1 MVSTIAADAR
11 LAAFAVA
18 QHGVFTRAQATRAG
32 FGAAQIERRVR
43 AGVWVRVFP
52 RVYRHGA
59 TPVSSALR
67 QWAAV
72 AWAGEPC
79 ALSHTSAAAIWR
91 MGSGRV
97 ERPELIVPR
106 ARAPRVD
113 GVVVHRVTRIDDDV
127 VLVRGLPVTSPVRT
141 IIDLAAVL
149 GADELEAI
157 VAAVRARRPVT
168 LREVRARLDE
178 IGTAGRPGSARL
190 RGLLASIGSG
200 PVGSS
205 ARMAG

>member
-1 MVSTIAADAR
+1 VSTIAADAR
-11 LAAFAVA
+11 LAACAVGQA
-18 QHGVFTRAQATRAG
+18 GVFTRVQALDVG
-32 FGAAQIERRVR
+32 FGAARIERRVR

-52 RVYRHGA
+52 RVYRHAA
-59 TPVSSALR
+59 TPVSGALR
-67 QWAAV
+67 QWAVV

-91 MGSGRV
+91 LRAARG
-97 ERPELIVPR
+97 ELPEIVVPR
-106 ARAPRVD
+106 ARAPRVA
-113 GVVVHRVTRIDDDV
+113 GVVVHRVTRLDDDV
-127 VLVRGLPVTSPVRT
+127 VRVGGLPVTSPART

-149 GADELEAI
+149 DAAEFEAL
-157 VAAVRARRPVT
+157 VTEVSARRPVT

-190 RGLLASIGSG
+190 RALLASIGSG
-200 PVGSS
+200 RVGSS